1 MDMSIIFQ
9 LSSQINERGEQGNRK
24 VAELIL
30 QTPNLFEEII
40 KNLNTNNPALLG
52 DCVEVCTMLAEK
64 DPDFVTPYAENFIPL
79 IYHKKS
85 RVRWE
90 AVHALALLSPKV
102 PEVIF
107 QSWDYLAQLFLEDK
121 SVIVRDYIVV
131 CAGNLASCGEP
142 YTARIY
148 PFLIEALSA
157 YKTHLAKLALEG
169 FIKAMLYLTDHLD
182 ELDEI
187 ADLYIQHPK
196 PTIKKAARNLK
207 KTLTAYKNLE

>member
-9 LSSQINERGEQGNRK
+9 LSSQLNERGEQGNRK
-24 VAELIL
+24 VVELIL
-30 QTPNLFEEII
+30 QNPNLFEEII
-40 KNLNTNNPALLG
+40 KNLNTKNPALLG
-52 DCVEVCTMLAEK
+52 DCVEVCTMLSEK
-64 DPDFVTPYAENFIPL
+64 DPDYVAPYLENFSPL
-79 IYHKKS
+79 IYHKNS

-90 AVHALALLSPKV
+90 AIHALALLSPKV

-107 QSWDYLAQLFLEDK
+107 QAWDYFAQLFLEDK

-131 CAGNLASCGEP
+131 CAGNLAACGEP

-157 YKTHLAKLALEG
+157 HKTHHAKLALEG
-169 FIKAMLYLTDHLD
+169 FIKAMPYLTDQKD
-182 ELDEI
+182 ELEAI
-187 ADLYIQHPK
+187 ADLYTQHPK

-207 KTLTAYKNLE
+207 KTLSSY